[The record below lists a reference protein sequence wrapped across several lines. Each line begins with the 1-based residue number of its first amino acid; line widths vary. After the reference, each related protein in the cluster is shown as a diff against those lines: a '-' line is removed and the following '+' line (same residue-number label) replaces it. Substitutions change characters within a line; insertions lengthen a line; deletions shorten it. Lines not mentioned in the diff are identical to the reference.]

1 MEALS
6 EMSFD
11 SIKALV
17 ENGADINIKDK
28 YGIDV
33 ISKAKFK
40 NYKSI

>member
-1 MEALS
+1 MEALN

-17 ENGADINIKDK
+17 ENGANINIKDN

-33 ISKAKFK
+33 INKAKFK
-40 NYKSI
+40 EYHSI